1 MESIR
6 ITSTLSVFRK
16 NNNRKFEVIIK
27 VDVGSDHRMVRAKL
41 KINKKL
47 MRLKHIK
54 QQKPMKLRIDVLE
67 AKRDEFEINLRT
79 DLQR

>member
-6 ITSTLSVFRK
+6 IRSTLSYVPK
-16 NNNRKFEVIIK
+16 KTTIEDCEVITK

-47 MRLKHIK
+47 IMLKHIK
-54 QQKPMKLRIDVLE
+54 QQNPMKLRSQ
-67 AKRDEFEINLRT
+67 KRRI
-79 DLQR
+79 